1 MKALKTLLFLLCLS
15 TLYAQPPAEV
25 FTKNKNVKTDDKFEK
40 AYGFFL
46 RRYAKTYKPKS
57 RYTTTQEVINAYN
70 EIMRTKEFSKIVFA
84 KYLGVETP
92 FRMGLYEFHF
102 ATVASAQRI
111 EKYLLNKGEDCS
123 HYVAPIFCIFTRVGS
138 SIFFVRHTKDKNEKP
153 IKALAHCLEVFKTN
167 TLKKSDNNK

>member
-1 MKALKTLLFLLCLS
+1 MKALKTLLLMLCLS

-25 FTKNKNVKTDDKFEK
+25 FTKNKNVKTDDTFEK

-46 RRYAKTYKPKS
+46 RRYAKTYNLKP
-57 RYTTTQEVINAYN
+57 YHTTTQEIINVFN

-102 ATVASAQRI
+102 TTVASAQRI
-111 EKYLLNKGEDCS
+111 EKFLLKYPDGCLNTSVVPCSYFTFQRINKTILYASYESDIKTS
-123 HYVAPIFCIFTRVGS
+123 
-138 SIFFVRHTKDKNEKP
+138 KP
-153 IKALAHCLEVFKTN
+153 VKALAHCLEVFKA
-167 TLKKSDNNK
+167 KYEIK